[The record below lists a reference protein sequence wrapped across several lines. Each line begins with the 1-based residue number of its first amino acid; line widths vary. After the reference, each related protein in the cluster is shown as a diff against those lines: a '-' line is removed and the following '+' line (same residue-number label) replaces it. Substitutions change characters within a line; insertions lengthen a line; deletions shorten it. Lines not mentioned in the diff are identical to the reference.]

1 MLALTSAYLVA
12 QFLGCI
18 GFGLSLATCYL
29 ATKSLFKTPVAAFT
43 GARWGLFAVSTLMT
57 VIGAI
62 AVGEML
68 QHVLNAFVYYQGEG
82 GAIAELVDITD
93 PVNLIHVSVFILGS
107 EDSH

>member
-1 MLALTSAYLVA
+1 MFAITAGYLVA

-82 GAIAELVDITD
+82 GATAELFDIKD
-93 PVNLIHVSVFILGS
+93 PVNLIHVSVFVP
-107 EDSH
+107 